1 MHTKENRFIFFCLT
15 VYMRVSSRYGMSVLR
30 TNRKLTVLVLLQ
42 PINTD
47 YEVGYIVVRHVT
59 SERVA
64 YM

>member
-1 MHTKENRFIFFCLT
+1 
-15 VYMRVSSRYGMSVLR
+15 MRVSSRYGMSVLR

-47 YEVGYIVVRHVT
+47 YEVGYIVVRRVT
-59 SERVA
+59 CERVA

>member
-1 MHTKENRFIFFCLT
+1 M
-15 VYMRVSSRYGMSVLR
+15 YMRVSSRYGMSVLR

-47 YEVGYIVVRHVT
+47 YEVGYIVVRRVT